1 MPLKHASP
9 TPAAEPP
16 SEHLRLLLVV
26 DSLDFGGAE
35 RHVVD
40 LAIALHRKGH
50 EVTVACSV
58 GGELSGPLLEV
69 GIPVRVLLGRL
80 VKRRFSIA
88 FTRKLRKLIK
98 GVGFDLV
105 HAHVY
110 ASATAAAVGT
120 LGLDVPLVITEHSEG
135 SWRTWRARQMSRWVS
150 RRAKHVVAVSS
161 SIRRLLLEEYGAPPK
176 RVIVVPNAVTPNS
189 GSTPG
194 ESPSLSEEWRE
205 GPLVGVVAQ
214 VKPEK
219 GLRTFLEAAAR
230 VSPLLPN
237 VRFLVVGDGPLRGEL
252 EALAEHV
259 RIDESVR
266 FLGFRSDARA
276 LVELLDVLVV
286 PSLSE
291 GAPLVVLEAMA
302 AGIPVVASAV
312 GGIPDQVRHEKE
324 GLLVPPGDSTALG
337 DALISLLQNPARAR
351 QLGEA
356 GHQRWASEFN
366 HATMVRR
373 VEAVYR
379 IALGKPAVQGANPEE
394 LALHPEPQNPLREE
408 SL

>member
-1 MPLKHASP
+1 MKYASP
-9 TPAAEPP
+9 TPAAEPTKD
-16 SEHLRLLLVV
+16 HFRLLLVV
-26 DSLDFGGAE
+26 DSLDIGGAE
-35 RHVVD
+35 RQVVD

-50 EVTVACSV
+50 EVVVACSV
-58 GGELSGPLLEV
+58 GGELSGLLQEG

-80 VKRRFSIA
+80 VKRRFSLA
-88 FTRKLRKLIK
+88 FARKLRKLIK
-98 GVGFDLV
+98 GEGFDLV

-110 ASATAAAVGT
+110 ASASAAAVAT
-120 LGLDVPLVITEHSEG
+120 LGQNVPLVVTEHSEG
-135 SWRTWRARQMSRWVS
+135 SWRTWRARQMSRWIY

-161 SIRRLLLEEYGAPPK
+161 PIRRLLLDEYRVPPQH
-176 RVIVVPNAVTPNS
+176 VILVPNAVTPNS
-189 GSTPG
+189 GSTLR
-194 ESPSLSEEWRE
+194 ESPSLSDQWRE

-214 VKPEK
+214 LKPEK
-219 GLRTFLEAAAR
+219 GLSNFLEAAAR
-230 VSPLLPN
+230 VSRLLPD

-252 EALAEHV
+252 EGLAEGLGVGRH
-259 RIDESVR
+259 VR

-312 GGIPDQVRHEKE
+312 GGIPDQIRHEKE

-337 DALISLLQNPARAR
+337 DALLGLLRNSARAR
-351 QLGEA
+351 RLGEA
-356 GHQRWASEFN
+356 GRQRWTSEFSY
-366 HATMVRR
+366 ATMVGR

-379 IALGKPAVQGANPEE
+379 SALGRPAMQGATPDEQEIQTE
-394 LALHPEPQNPLREE
+394 LQTTFGDE
-408 SL
+408 S

>member
-1 MPLKHASP
+1 MRSAPP
-9 TPAAEPP
+9 TKEAELTK
-16 SEHLRLLLVV
+16 EHLRLLLVV

-40 LAIALHRKGH
+40 LAVALRRKGH

-58 GGELSGPLLEV
+58 AGELSGPLQEA
-69 GIPVRVLLGRL
+69 GIPVRPMLKRL
-80 VKRRFSIA
+80 VKRRFSLA
-88 FTRKLRKLIK
+88 FARKLRRLLK
-98 GVGFDLV
+98 GGGFDLV

-110 ASATAAAVGT
+110 ASATAATLAT

-135 SWRTWRARQMSRWVS
+135 SWRTWHARQMSRLVY

-176 RVIVVPNAVTPNS
+176 RMIVVPNAVTE
-189 GSTPG
+189 GSDTTPG
-194 ESPSLSEEWRE
+194 ESPLLPDEWRE
-205 GPLVGVVAQ
+205 GPLVGVLAQ
-214 VKPEK
+214 LKPEK
-219 GLRTFLEAAAR
+219 GLSTFLEAAAH

-237 VRFLVVGDGPLRGEL
+237 VRFLVIGDGPLRGDL
-252 EALAEHV
+252 EASTQHLGLNQ
-259 RIDESVR
+259 RVR

-302 AGIPVVASAV
+302 AGIPVVASRV
-312 GGIPDQVRHEKE
+312 GGIPDQIRHERE
-324 GLLVPPGDSTALG
+324 GLLVPPGNSAALG
-337 DALISLLQNPARAR
+337 NALVGLLRNPARAR
-351 QLGEA
+351 RLGEA
-356 GHQRWASEFN
+356 GRQRWASEFSY
-366 HATMVRR
+366 ATMVRR

-379 IALGKPAVQGANPEE
+379 TALGKPAAQAAIPEE
-394 LALHPEPQNPLREE
+394 LELHTEPQTPLGEE
-408 SL
+408 S